1 MNVFVDPIDLPSAL
15 AEAVDRGAAFVDR
28 ALTET
33 FRQELQAEADTMPLE
48 PMPAEEGVAR
58 QGGEIFMFRGVES
71 PYRAVERLRTA
82 LNAGVSA
89 CAQNIEGLA
98 DWRPNHV
105 SVQRYPAGALGI
117 TPHLDQKRHRFL
129 VAVFTAEGRAPFTW
143 CRDRAGTPVVVWQ
156 AGPGSL
162 VLLRGPG
169 LAGVDDGRPLH
180 MVTGPPVGQRVSV
193 TFRMEEHV
201 AE

>member
-1 MNVFVDPIDLPSAL
+1 MTVFSDSLDLRSAL
-15 AEAVDRGAAFVDR
+15 AEVAERGIAFVPD
-28 ALTET
+28 ALAEP
-33 FRQELQAEADTMPLE
+33 FRRELQDEVNTMPLE

-58 QGGEIFMFRGVES
+58 QEGEMLMIFGTAS
-71 PYRAVERLRTA
+71 PYRAVEQLRTA
-82 LNAGVSA
+82 LNVQVSA
-89 CAQNIEGLA
+89 HADDINGLG
-98 DWRPNHV
+98 DWQPDHV

-117 TPHLDQKRHRFL
+117 TPHLDHKRYHFL

-143 CRDRAGTPVVVWQ
+143 CRDRDGTPQAVWQ

-180 MVTGPPVGQRVSV
+180 MVTGPPIGQRVSV
-193 TFRMEEHV
+193 TFRMDSREG
-201 AE
+201 